1 MYSDFAVRFDGN
13 TYTAPPWTIGKK
25 LTLKADQH
33 EVTLYHKQKVVAR
46 HTRCRQRYQR
56 IELPQHREL
65 VKKIQKKIWQDRDVA
80 VFAGLG
86 ETARE
91 YLAGL
96 SRASQPIKKNV
107 CRLLGLKDRWGL
119 QPLLAALQKAMKH
132 KAYGADYIENILH
145 QMGNPTNTHPPV
157 TLKDQNLNNIRLEEP
172 NLADYDG
179 LILKRRNDD
188 D

>member
-1 MYSDFAVRFDGN
+1 MSEGETGSSSELDRQTELSKAGYKYLKEGRFQEAEESFKGILEIN
-13 TYTAPPWTIGKK
+13 
-25 LTLKADQH
+25 
-33 EVTLYHKQKVVAR
+33 
-46 HTRCRQRYQR
+46 
-56 IELPQHREL
+56 PQNNYGL
-65 VKKIQKKIWQDRDVA
+65 V
-80 VFAGLG
+80 GLG

-119 QPLLAALQKAMKH
+119 QPLLAALQKAMQH

-145 QMGNPTNTHPPV
+145 QMGNPTNAHPPV